1 MKTLAGQGAT
11 SRAGRALAH
20 RSSFGANGRW
30 ADTHPTSPGGLIG
43 LAFMLL
49 VTLSGVAGAVE
60 TPSIEITKFAFAPK
74 EITVA
79 PGTKVTWTNH
89 DETPHTISAADKTF
103 LSKAMDTDDR
113 YEYTFAKEGDFSYF
127 CTLHP
132 FMTGIVHVRK

>member
-1 MKTLAGQGAT
+1 MKT
-11 SRAGRALAH
+11 H
-20 RSSFGANGRW
+20 RNLV
-30 ADTHPTSPGGLIG
+30 PTAYTGLTG
-43 LAFMLL
+43 LLTFML
-49 VTLSGVAGAVE
+49 VTLSNFAAAVE

-79 PGTKVTWTNH
+79 PGTKVVWTNR
-89 DETPHTISAADKTF
+89 DETPHTISASDKTF

-113 YEYTFAKEGDFSYF
+113 YEYTFASEGDFSYF